1 MLFSVADLKAQH
13 VHLVLLQSELSI
25 VCITSL
31 HADVC

>member
-1 MLFSVADLKAQH
+1 MCFSVADLKAQH